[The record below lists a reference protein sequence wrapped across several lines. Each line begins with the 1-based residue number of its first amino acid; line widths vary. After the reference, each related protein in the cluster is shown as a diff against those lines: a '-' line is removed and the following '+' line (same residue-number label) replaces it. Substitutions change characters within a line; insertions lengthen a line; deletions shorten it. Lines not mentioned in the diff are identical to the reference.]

1 MMDALDLMLGR
12 RSALAQTLTEPGPDD
27 RLLARILRAATR
39 VPDHGKLAPWR
50 IQILRK
56 PGQARLGALCA
67 ELFAAANPG
76 ANDKQIAFERQRPQ
90 RAPLLLAVTA
100 KLRPGHKIPEH
111 EQLLS
116 GGAVCQSL
124 LLAAEAAGFAGQWL
138 TEWPA
143 YRAEVVR
150 ALGHDP
156 AVDRMLGFVYL
167 GSRSEPA
174 AERWRPDLAEVVGEW
189 TGPVETA
196 AMGWT
201 PPAGALNGD

>member
-1 MMDALDLMLGR
+1 MMDALDLMLSR
-12 RSALAQTLTEPGPDD
+12 RSALAQTLVEPGPDD
-27 RLLARILRAATR
+27 RQLARLLRAATR

-76 ANDKQIAFERQRPQ
+76 ANDKQIAFERQRLQ

-116 GGAVCQSL
+116 GGALCLSL

-143 YRAEVVR
+143 YRAEVLQ

-156 AVDRMLGFVYL
+156 ATDRMLGFIYL

-174 AERWRPDLAEVVGEW
+174 AERWRPALEEVVGEW
-189 TGPVETA
+189 SEPVEA
-196 AMGWT
+196 AAFGWQ
-201 PPAGALNGD
+201 PPEEAPGSG